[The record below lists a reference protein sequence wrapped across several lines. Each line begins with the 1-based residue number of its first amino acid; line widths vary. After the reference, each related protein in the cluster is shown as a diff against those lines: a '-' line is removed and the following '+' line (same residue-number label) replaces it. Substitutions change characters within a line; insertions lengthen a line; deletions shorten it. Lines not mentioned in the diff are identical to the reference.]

1 MSSLISQ
8 TLSPADFNDI
18 MLAIQTIRTKLPFLL
33 DLTNQ
38 QKQELPKMDDGRAPF
53 VIKAINYA
61 STVPAIVPPLVTAAE
76 MQKDME
82 LFGKLTQIRMELDR
96 LTEEVT
102 DTATAAGVDAYTT
115 SLVIYEMAKMGQ
127 RLGLP
132 GVDAIVNDLK
142 VLFENQGGATPTPTP
157 EP

>member
-8 TLSPADFNDI
+8 TLPATDLNDV

-53 VIKAINYA
+53 VLKAINYA
-61 STVPAIVPPLVTAAE
+61 NTVPAIVPPLVSAAE
-76 MQKDME
+76 MQKDLL
-82 LFGKLTQIRMELDR
+82 LFGQLTQIKMELDR
-96 LTEEVT
+96 LAEEVT
-102 DTATAAGVDAYTT
+102 DTATAAGVDAYTA
-115 SLVIYEMAKMGQ
+115 SLVIYEMAKMAQ

-142 VLFENQGGATPTPTP
+142 TLFENQGGTTPAPTPAP
-157 EP
+157 

>member
-8 TLSPADFNDI
+8 TLPATDLNDV
-18 MLAIQTIRTKLPFLL
+18 MMAIQTIRTKLPFLL

-53 VIKAINYA
+53 VLKAMNYA
-61 STVPAIVPPLVTAAE
+61 NTVPAIVPPLVSAAE
-76 MQKDME
+76 MQKDLL
-82 LFGKLTQIRMELDR
+82 LFGQLTQIKMQLDR
-96 LTEEVT
+96 LAEEVT
-102 DTATAAGVDAYTT
+102 DTATAAGVDAYTA
-115 SLVIYEMAKMGQ
+115 SLVIYEMAKMAQ

-142 VLFENQGGATPTPTP
+142 TLFENQGGTTPAPTPAP
-157 EP
+157 